1 MITIHATTVA
11 LDGAGVILRGPSG
24 SGKSDLALRLIH
36 QGAQLIA
43 DDQTVLFVE
52 NGRLMAQPPTEIA
65 GRMEV
70 RGVGIVGMGPPTV
83 APITLLIDMVDID
96 ELPRMP
102 TFEPV
107 DLLGHKIP
115 RLHLAPFELSAAAKV
130 PLALK
135 ALAERDGRP

>member
-1 MITIHATTVA
+1 MITIHATTIA
-11 LDGAGVILRGPSG
+11 LNGAGVMLRGPSG
-24 SGKSDLALRLIH
+24 SGKSDFALRLIG
-36 QGAQLIA
+36 QGAQLIS

-52 NGRLMAQPPTEIA
+52 DGRLMAQPPPEIA
-65 GRMEV
+65 GKMEV
-70 RGVGIVGMGPPTV
+70 RGVGIVSMGPPTV
-83 APITLLIDMVDID
+83 APVTLLIDMVDVE

-130 PLALK
+130 PLALQ